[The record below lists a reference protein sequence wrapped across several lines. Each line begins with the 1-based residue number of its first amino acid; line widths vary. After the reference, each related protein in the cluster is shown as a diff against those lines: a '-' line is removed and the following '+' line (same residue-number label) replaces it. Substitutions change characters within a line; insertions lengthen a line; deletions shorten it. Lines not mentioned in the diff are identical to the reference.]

1 MRTRVKFKISLSNPM
16 GGKILKPTMSG
27 EYRQW
32 IGEVGKKAFF
42 KCGGAK

>member
-1 MRTRVKFKISLSNPM
+1 MLKF
-16 GGKILKPTMSG
+16 TMSG

-32 IGEVGKKAFF
+32 VGEVGKKGFF